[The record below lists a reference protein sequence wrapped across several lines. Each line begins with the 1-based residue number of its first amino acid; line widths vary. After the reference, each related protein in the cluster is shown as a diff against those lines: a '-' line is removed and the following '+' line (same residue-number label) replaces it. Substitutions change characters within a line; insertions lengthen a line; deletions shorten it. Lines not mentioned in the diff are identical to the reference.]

1 MKETNHLHK
10 TAVFFSFVMGLF
22 FVAEALAAGVPRISK
37 EDLLA
42 IMTKPDVII
51 IDVRLSG
58 DAADSGSKIKG
69 AVREDP
75 EKVEAW
81 MDKYPKDKTLVFYCA

>member
-1 MKETNHLHK
+1 MKEMNHFHK
-10 TAVFFSFVMGLF
+10 AVVFFSLAMGLF
-22 FVAEALAAGVPRISK
+22 LVAEALAAGVPRISK

-42 IMTKPDVII
+42 MMAKPDVII

-58 DAADSGSKIKG
+58 DVAESGSKIKG

-75 EKVEAW
+75 QKVETW
-81 MDKYPKDKTLVFYCA
+81 MDKYPRDKTLVFYCA

>member
-1 MKETNHLHK
+1 MKGMNHLRK
-10 TAVFFSFVMGLF
+10 AAMFFSFVAGSF
-22 FVAEALAAGVPRISK
+22 FVAQAMAAGVPRISK

-42 IMTKPDVII
+42 LMTKPDVII

-58 DAADSGSKIKG
+58 DVADSSSKVKG

-75 EKVEAW
+75 QKVETW

>member
-1 MKETNHLHK
+1 MKEMNCFQK
-10 TAVFFSFVMGLF
+10 GAIFFSFALSLF
-22 FVAEALAAGVPRISK
+22 VIAEALAAQVPRISK

-42 IMTKPDVII
+42 MMANPDVII
-51 IDVRLSG
+51 VDVRLSG

-75 EKVEAW
+75 QKVETW
-81 MDKYPKDKTLVFYCA
+81 MDKYPRDKTLVFYCA

>member
-1 MKETNHLHK
+1 MKATNCFR
-10 TAVFFSFVMGLF
+10 TRAIFFSFAVGLL
-22 FVAEALAAGVPRISK
+22 VIAEALAAGIPRISK

-42 IMTKPDVII
+42 MMTRPDVII

-58 DAADSGSKIKG
+58 DAAQSGSKIKG

-75 EKVEAW
+75 QKVETW

>member
-1 MKETNHLHK
+1 MKEMNHFRK
-10 TAVFFSFVMGLF
+10 RAVFFSLAVGLF
-22 FVAEALAAGVPRISK
+22 VVAEALAAGVPRISK
-37 EDLLA
+37 EELVA
-42 IMTKPDVII
+42 MMTNPDVII

-75 EKVEAW
+75 HQVEAW
-81 MDKYPKDKTLVFYCA
+81 MDKYTTNKTLVFYCA